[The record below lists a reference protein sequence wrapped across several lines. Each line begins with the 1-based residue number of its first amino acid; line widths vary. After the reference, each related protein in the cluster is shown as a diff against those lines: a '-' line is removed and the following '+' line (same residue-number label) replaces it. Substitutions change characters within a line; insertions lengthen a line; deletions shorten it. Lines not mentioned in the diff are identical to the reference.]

1 MKRFYFTFGTDP
13 KFPYHGGWVEVL
25 APNMKDAVN
34 AFKTHFPTLDDSNV
48 LNCAD
53 YYTEGDFIRYGFL
66 QEGNFGERCHAVII
80 NDTHWQAFI
89 NLGGDIHG

>member
-13 KFPYHGGWVEVL
+13 KLPYHGGWVEVL
-25 APNMKDAVN
+25 APDMKSA
-34 AFKTHFPTLDDSNV
+34 AETFKTHFPNNDDSSV

-53 YYTEGDFIRYGFL
+53 YYTEDDFIRYGFL
-66 QEGNFGERCHAVII
+66 QEGNFGERCYAVII